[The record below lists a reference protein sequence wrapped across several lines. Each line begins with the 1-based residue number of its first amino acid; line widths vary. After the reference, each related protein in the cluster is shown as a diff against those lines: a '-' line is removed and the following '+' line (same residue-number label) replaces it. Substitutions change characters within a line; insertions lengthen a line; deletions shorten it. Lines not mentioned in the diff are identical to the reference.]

1 MDIPIRPTP
10 PPEFVVPKPFGAV
23 VGAFVLTGFIL
34 FFVLL
39 AVQNLLNDILG
50 RCHSLCPLA
59 PACQCGTIRFL
70 QGAGN

>member
-1 MDIPIRPTP
+1 MDITIRPSP

-39 AVQNLLNDILG
+39 AVQNLLN
-50 RCHSLCPLA
+50 
-59 PACQCGTIRFL
+59 
-70 QGAGN
+70 